1 MFFVFP
7 GSNVRR
13 ETERACALWQREWR
27 TGGLVPVLVNLFL
40 FTLLSSGKPI
50 VVSFN
55 FFPDSLI
62 FYEAY
67 RTGGTYKIVAVCCI
81 ELEATIDLSHF

>member
-1 MFFVFP
+1 
-7 GSNVRR
+7 VRR

-40 FTLLSSGKPI
+40 FTLLSSGKSI

-55 FFPDSLI
+55 FFPIHSSSMKRIEPVEHIKLWQC
-62 FYEAY
+62 
-67 RTGGTYKIVAVCCI
+67 AV
-81 ELEATIDLSHF
+81 